1 LVAWTFHIA
10 FCHFSRYHFSKCHGF
25 FGFQKRILVL
35 GCVGASPCFLSIVGT
50 ILANAMVY
58 GSSRSASSLD
68 AWRFAPLS
76 AIFVGSM
83 VFGSSGASFWTR
95 QHLALLSAILAEL
108 LRWVFLPA
116 QWASHWSILFL
127 YTHAWVSVSNT
138 LSTASGRYSPRTSMS
153 HLLRWCF
160 TLSLLLW
167 WAATFYSLP
176 MFSGLMCGS
185 KTLLPWLSEWKRCL
199 SRSSSR
205 DLGSP
210 TWIFWRC
217 SMLLQGL
224 AP

>member
-1 LVAWTFHIA
+1 MRGWHFSLWQVVPFPLLQWFLVPAAHPLWTRRHFALPSGAIFAGPISANVMVFGSSSASCFLVAWTFHIA

-116 QWASHWSILFL
+116 Q
-127 YTHAWVSVSNT
+127 
-138 LSTASGRYSPRTSMS
+138 
-153 HLLRWCF
+153 
-160 TLSLLLW
+160 
-167 WAATFYSLP
+167 
-176 MFSGLMCGS
+176 
-185 KTLLPWLSEWKRCL
+185 
-199 SRSSSR
+199 
-205 DLGSP
+205 
-210 TWIFWRC
+210 
-217 SMLLQGL
+217 
-224 AP
+224 